1 MSLKD
6 SYVWEMK
13 SLAQRV
19 NLLTQC
25 KQCRVALEVDQPLG
39 SSYSDIADRAARS
52 TNLWADISCLQWMS
66 VLSCHSKANKLL
78 LCQTN
83 GNFQNGLF
91 CNFFFRTAPRR
102 TAASCCPPTARMT
115 VSRTVTSIFKRA
127 SHFPGRR
134 SSSSSSSP
142 SPPPTLKW
150 YFKKILTRQENPSK
164 TRFYL
169 FVWLLL
175 SKLLLVFVVVR
186 RRRRRRRRR
195 RCRFFDHCARMEKNV
210 LLYIFVSADVCV
222 ATVVLVLVWL
232 CQSMVC
238 LVLED
243 FIFQC

>member
-1 MSLKD
+1 MTSFVTF
-6 SYVWEMK
+6 S
-13 SLAQRV
+13 SGRRPAAQ
-19 NLLTQC
+19 Q
-25 KQCRVALEVDQPLG
+25 QVAAHQRQEWQSQELWRQPLKG
-39 SSYSDIADRAARS
+39 
-52 TNLWADISCLQWMS
+52 
-66 VLSCHSKANKLL
+66 
-78 LCQTN
+78 
-83 GNFQNGLF
+83 
-91 CNFFFRTAPRR
+91 
-102 TAASCCPPTARMT
+102 
-115 VSRTVTSIFKRA
+115 A

-134 SSSSSSSP
+134 SSSQT

-150 YFKKILTRQENPSK
+150 YFKEIFSRQENPSK

-186 RRRRRRRRR
+186 RPRRRRR

-243 FIFQC
+243 FIFQG